1 MARSA
6 NNACKTFVTASD
18 SDVVASFFAA
28 EIRCKFFRVADVAL
42 EVGQFRCA
50 SFTNNLILSLASE
63 MDFVPVEALET
74 SLAAVAFLL
83 SPSLARF
90 ARRLIIPFQSVSAA
104 AVGSALVVF
113 LGIARSRVVR
123 DAMLAFPRATWFDTI
138 FMYQIVDICV
148 AGNTLRRYKG
158 VMNPH
163 VATAIAAH
171 LETQLLS
178 DLEADL
184 HQDHSLNVFLFRVC
198 WRVLSQISTESGAE
212 ELQEAVWSRRH
223 AAAKEIGRKGTQ
235 QQ

>member
-1 MARSA
+1 
-6 NNACKTFVTASD
+6 
-18 SDVVASFFAA
+18 
-28 EIRCKFFRVADVAL
+28 
-42 EVGQFRCA
+42 
-50 SFTNNLILSLASE
+50 LILSLASE

-104 AVGSALVVF
+104 AVGSALNVISSLSVF

-138 FMYQIVDICV
+138 FMYQIIDICV
-148 AGNTLRRYKG
+148 PGNTLRRYKG

-184 HQDHSLNVFLFRVC
+184 HQDHSLNVFLFCVC
-198 WRVLSQISTESGAE
+198 WRVLSQISTESAAE

-223 AAAKEIGRKGTQ
+223 AAAKQIGRKGTQ
-235 QQ
+235 QHKPSSGFHTR

>member
-1 MARSA
+1 
-6 NNACKTFVTASD
+6 
-18 SDVVASFFAA
+18 
-28 EIRCKFFRVADVAL
+28 
-42 EVGQFRCA
+42 
-50 SFTNNLILSLASE
+50 LILSLASE
-63 MDFVPVEALET
+63 MDFVPAEALEA

-90 ARRLIIPFQSVSAA
+90 ARRLIIPFQSVSAT
-104 AVGSALVVF
+104 AVGSAF

-123 DAMLAFPRATWFDTI
+123 DATLAFPRATWFDTI
-138 FMYQIVDICV
+138 FMYQIIDVCV

-184 HQDHSLNVFLFRVC
+184 HQDHSLKIFLFCVC

>member
-1 MARSA
+1 M
-6 NNACKTFVTASD
+6 
-18 SDVVASFFAA
+18 
-28 EIRCKFFRVADVAL
+28 
-42 EVGQFRCA
+42 
-50 SFTNNLILSLASE
+50 ILSLASE

-138 FMYQIVDICV
+138 FMYQIVDIRV